1 MTTSTPQEFFES
13 VIYASLPWP
22 WKTTWLER
30 DSARDLTARP
40 ASAQVAIAELYHENS
55 KLFPQTMSD
64 LTSTRVDVA
73 DVRRLFVRRRA
84 AALAEAAEQPVP
96 SPVRDLFTSIA
107 QSVEP
112 DLFYAIELR
121 LALRGVLVL
130 HEPAGDT
137 LIACKL
143 LTEHDFR
150 ILEAALAPSRTEAR
164 WEAIVFVLASFAR
177 NELLFGSRGYRH
189 TLIEAGRVI
198 QEVLDQGN
206 RRGVAVT
213 VLSDFFDRDVDA
225 LLEAD
230 GVEEGV
236 LAVLEL
242 GGLGDDR

>member
-1 MTTSTPQEFFES
+1 MTTSTPQAFFES

-30 DSARDLTARP
+30 DSARDLIGRP
-40 ASAQVAIAELYHENS
+40 ASSRVAVAELYHENS

-64 LTSTRVDVA
+64 LASTRIDVA

-96 SPVRDLFTSIA
+96 PAVRELLTSIA
-107 QSVEP
+107 HSVEP
-112 DLFYAIELR
+112 GLFYAVELR
-121 LALRGVLVL
+121 LVLRGVLVM

-137 LIACKL
+137 LIACKT
-143 LTEHDFR
+143 LTEHDVR
-150 ILEAALAPSRTEAR
+150 ILEAALTPSRTEAR
-164 WEAIVFVLASFAR
+164 WEAIVFVLGSFAR

-198 QEVLDQGN
+198 QEVLDQAN
-206 RRGVAVT
+206 RRGMAVT
-213 VLSDFFDRDVDA
+213 ILSDFVDRDVDA

-242 GGLGDDR
+242 GGSRDDR